1 MKTPLKSSLRLSEK
15 HATKSP
21 VTMAVSPKMIKWFSQ
36 SWMLVVYVFLYMPI
50 VTLVIFS
57 FNDSQLAAVWS
68 HASLRWYA
76 ALMKDND
83 LISAVLLS
91 LKIAFLSALISVF
104 FGTFTAFALNRY
116 KRFQGR
122 TLLSSMASTPL
133 VMPDVIVGLSLLLM
147 LVSLQHWLGYPERGL
162 FTILLGHALLGTAYA
177 TVVVTSRLRE
187 MDSKL
192 DEAAMDLGCQPFQ
205 VFRLVTLP
213 LLVPALVSA
222 FLLTFTLSFD
232 DVVLSSFLSG
242 PGYSTMP
249 MVIFSRARLGLNPTI
264 NAVATVTITVVTI
277 AVLASSFY
285 TSRQERNRKR
295 EVAQA
300 YSDMNK

>member
-1 MKTPLKSSLRLSEK
+1 MNQ
-15 HATKSP
+15 A
-21 VTMAVSPKMIKWFSQ
+21 MSPKMIKWFRLG
-36 SWMLVVYVFLYMPI
+36 WMAAVYLFLYMPI
-50 VTLVIFS
+50 LTLVIFS
-57 FNDSQLAAVWS
+57 FNDSQLVTVWS
-68 HASLRWYA
+68 HASFRWYK
-76 ALMKDND
+76 ALMQDSD
-83 LISAVLLS
+83 LISAVRLS
-91 LKIAFLSALISVF
+91 LGIAFSSAVISVF

-116 KRFQGR
+116 KRFHGR
-122 TLLSSMASTPL
+122 TLLSSMASMPL

-177 TVVVTSRLRE
+177 AVVVISRLRE
-187 MDSKL
+187 MDSRL

-205 VFRLVTLP
+205 VFSLVTLP
-213 LLVPALVSA
+213 LLAPALVSA

-232 DVVLSSFLSG
+232 DVVLSTFLSG

-264 NAVATVTITVVTI
+264 NAVATVTITVVTL

-285 TSRQERNRKR
+285 TSYQERKRKR

-300 YSDMNK
+300 YSDSNQ

>member
-1 MKTPLKSSLRLSEK
+1 MSQ
-15 HATKSP
+15 ATNNKIFSNLW
-21 VTMAVSPKMIKWFSQ
+21 MIAVYLFLYLPIFT
-36 SWMLVVYVFLYMPI
+36 LVVY
-50 VTLVIFS
+50 S
-57 FNDSQLAAVWS
+57 FNDSKLISTWT
-68 HASLRWYA
+68 HASLRWYE
-76 ALMKDND
+76 ALIKDDD

-91 LKIAFLSALISVF
+91 LKIAGISALMSVF

-116 KRFQGR
+116 KRFKGR
-122 TLLSSMASTPL
+122 TLLSSMSSMPL

-147 LVSLQHWLGYPERGL
+147 IISVQHWLGFPQKGL

-177 TVVVTSRLRE
+177 AVVVTSRLRE

-192 DEAAMDLGCQPFQ
+192 DEAAMDLGCKPWQ
-205 VFRLVTLP
+205 VFYLVTLP
-213 LLVPALVSA
+213 LLLPALISA

-264 NAVATVTITVVTI
+264 NAVATVTIVVVTF
-277 AVLASSFY
+277 AVIASSFY
-285 TSRQERNRKR
+285 TSHQARKRKR
-295 EVAQA
+295 EEAQA
-300 YSDMNK
+300 YSDSNK

>member
-1 MKTPLKSSLRLSEK
+1 MNTN
-15 HATKSP
+15 
-21 VTMAVSPKMIKWFSQ
+21 MIKWFSQ
-36 SWMLVVYVFLYMPI
+36 SWMIMVYMFLYMPI

-57 FNDSQLAAVWS
+57 FNDSQLVTVWS
-68 HASLRWYA
+68 HASMRWYV
-76 ALMKDND
+76 ALMSDSD
-83 LISAVLLS
+83 LIAAVALS
-91 LKIAFLSALISVF
+91 LKIAFFSALISVL
-104 FGTFTAFALNRY
+104 FGVFTAFCLNRY
-116 KRFQGR
+116 KRFSGR
-122 TLLSSMASTPL
+122 TLLSSMATTPL

-147 LVSLQHWLGYPERGL
+147 LVSMQHWLGYPERGL

-192 DEAAMDLGCQPFQ
+192 DEAAMDLGCQPLQ
-205 VFRLVTLP
+205 VFRLVTFP
-213 LLVPALVSA
+213 LLLPALVSA

-264 NAVATVTITVVTI
+264 NAVATVTIVVVTF
-277 AVLASSFY
+277 AVIASSFY
-285 TSRQERNRKR
+285 TSHQERKR
-295 EVAQA
+295 RREIAQA
-300 YSDMNK
+300 YSDTNK

>member
-1 MKTPLKSSLRLSEK
+1 M
-15 HATKSP
+15 
-21 VTMAVSPKMIKWFSQ
+21 SQ
-36 SWMLVVYVFLYMPI
+36 TANKIFARSWMIAVYIFLYLPI
-50 VTLVIFS
+50 FTLVIYS
-57 FNDSQLAAVWS
+57 FNDSRLVTVWS
-68 HASLRWYA
+68 HASLRWYS
-76 ALMKDND
+76 ALMNDND
-83 LISAVLLS
+83 LISAVFLS
-91 LKIAFLSALISVF
+91 LKIAFLSALMSVF
-104 FGTFTAFALNRY
+104 FGTFTAFALHHY
-116 KRFQGR
+116 SRFRGR

-147 LVSLQHWLGYPERGL
+147 LVSIQHWLGFPQRGL

-177 TVVVTSRLRE
+177 AVVVTSRLHE

-192 DEAAMDLGCQPFQ
+192 EEAAMDLGCKPLQ

-213 LLVPALVSA
+213 LLIPALVSA

-264 NAVATVTITVVTI
+264 NAVATVTITVVTL
-277 AVLASSFY
+277 AVIASSIY
-285 TSRQERNRKR
+285 QSRQERKRKY
-295 EVAQA
+295 EMAVA
-300 YSDMNK
+300 YSDLNQ

>member
-1 MKTPLKSSLRLSEK
+1 MNQ
-15 HATKSP
+15 
-21 VTMAVSPKMIKWFSQ
+21 VMSPKMIKWFRLG
-36 SWMLVVYVFLYMPI
+36 WMAAVYLFLYMPI
-50 VTLVIFS
+50 ITLVIFS
-57 FNDSQLAAVWS
+57 FNDSQLVTVWS
-68 HASLRWYA
+68 HASFRWYK
-76 ALMKDND
+76 ALMQDSD
-83 LISAVLLS
+83 LISAVRLS
-91 LKIAFLSALISVF
+91 LGIAFSSAVISVF
-104 FGTFTAFALNRY
+104 FGTFTAFVLNRY
-116 KRFQGR
+116 KRFHGR
-122 TLLSSMASTPL
+122 TLLSSMASMPL

-177 TVVVTSRLRE
+177 AVVVISRLRE

-205 VFRLVTLP
+205 VFSLITLP
-213 LLVPALVSA
+213 LLAPALVSA

-232 DVVLSSFLSG
+232 DVVLSTFLSG

-277 AVLASSFY
+277 AVVASSFY
-285 TSRQERNRKR
+285 TSYQERKRKR
-295 EVAQA
+295 ELAQA
-300 YSDMNK
+300 YSDSNK

>member
-1 MKTPLKSSLRLSEK
+1 MKPTNSNKIFSNLW
-15 HATKSP
+15 
-21 VTMAVSPKMIKWFSQ
+21 MIVVYLFLYFPIIT
-36 SWMLVVYVFLYMPI
+36 LVVY
-50 VTLVIFS
+50 S
-57 FNDSQLAAVWS
+57 FNDSKLITTWT
-68 HASLRWYA
+68 HASLRWYE
-76 ALMKDND
+76 ALIKDDD

-91 LKIAFLSALISVF
+91 LKIAGISALMSVF

-116 KRFQGR
+116 KRFKGR
-122 TLLSSMASTPL
+122 TLLSSMASMPL

-147 LVSLQHWLGYPERGL
+147 IISVQHWLGFPEKGL

-177 TVVVTSRLRE
+177 TVVVTSRLKE
-187 MDSKL
+187 MDGKL
-192 DEAAMDLGCQPFQ
+192 DEAAMDLGCKPWQ
-205 VFRLVTLP
+205 VFTLVTFP
-213 LLVPALVSA
+213 LLIPALVSA

-277 AVLASSFY
+277 AVIASSFY
-285 TSRQERNRKR
+285 TSHQARKRKR
-295 EVAQA
+295 EEAQA
-300 YSDMNK
+300 YSDSNK

>member
-1 MKTPLKSSLRLSEK
+1 MNQ
-15 HATKSP
+15 A
-21 VTMAVSPKMIKWFSQ
+21 MIKLFSKA
-36 SWMLVVYVFLYMPI
+36 WMFAVYLFLYLPIIVLVVY
-50 VTLVIFS
+50 S
-57 FNDSQLAAVWS
+57 FNDSKLVTVWS
-68 HASLRWYA
+68 HASLRWYT
-76 ALMKDND
+76 ALAKDSD
-83 LISAVLLS
+83 LIAAVLLS
-91 LKIAFLSALISVF
+91 LKIAFLSALMSVF

-116 KRFQGR
+116 KRFRGR
-122 TLLSSMASTPL
+122 TLLSSMSSMPL

-147 LVSLQHWLGYPERGL
+147 LVSLQHWFGYPERGL

-192 DEAAMDLGCQPFQ
+192 DEAARDLGCKPFQ
-205 VFRLVTLP
+205 VFYLVTLP

-264 NAVATVTITVVTI
+264 NAVATVTIVVVTM
-277 AVLASSFY
+277 AVIASSFY
-285 TSRQERNRKR
+285 TSHVERKRKR
-295 EVAQA
+295 EMALA
-300 YSDMNK
+300 YSDANK